1 MPILLIATVKK
12 LLAMAAQRASIGHMG
27 SLEMEEKRQCVI
39 KMYTVST
46 SLAIPHTKSYIL
58 ASVSK

>member
-46 SLAIPHTKSYIL
+46 SIKWPQNRQTVRTADR
-58 ASVSK
+58 